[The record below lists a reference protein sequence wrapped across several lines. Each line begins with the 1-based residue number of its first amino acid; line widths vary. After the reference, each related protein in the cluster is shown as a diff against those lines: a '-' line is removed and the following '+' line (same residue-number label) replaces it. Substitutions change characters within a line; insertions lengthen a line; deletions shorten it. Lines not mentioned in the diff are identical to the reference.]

1 MLNAYLNICTYICM
15 YWYTILSS
23 PPDTPLSWTE
33 FVYVSVTVWYVSVQA
48 NRQHVTPE
56 VLEIFLRLTQYLVAL
71 PTGSVILKHLFDH
84 ILFNPALWIHA
95 SVEVWTLSLEFKI
108 CSLWL
113 IYNTVI
119 SMIRK
124 SWPNYFVL
132 WVIFEEKFLKMM
144 SFKWNS

>member
-1 MLNAYLNICTYICM
+1 M
-15 YWYTILSS
+15 YWYTILPS

-132 WVIFEEKFLKMM
+132 WVIFEEKFLKTM

>member
-1 MLNAYLNICTYICM
+1 MHIHMHILVHNF
-15 YWYTILSS
+15 TIPSRHTIEL
-23 PPDTPLSWTE
+23 DW
-33 FVYVSVTVWYVSVQA
+33 VYVCFCYCMICVSLQA

-108 CSLWL
+108 CSIRL
-113 IYNTVI
+113 ISNTVI
-119 SMIRK
+119 SLIRK
-124 SWPNYFVL
+124 SWPNCFVL
-132 WVIFEEKFLKMM
+132 WVIFEENFLRML